1 MERPFDISAD
11 LDTPVSTF
19 LKLKP
24 LNPSFLLESVEGG
37 THLARYSFLGLGEVC
52 RIVIKDGEFYVGKE
66 RVSTPESTEALLQCF
81 RPVSYTHLRAHET

>member
-24 LNPSFLLESVEGG
+24 LNPCFLLESVEGG
-37 THLARYSFLGLGEVC
+37 THLARYSFLGLGEVS
-52 RIVIKDGEFYVGKE
+52 RIVIRDGKFYVGG
-66 RVSTPESTEALLQCF
+66 ESVAQWHTRGNL
-81 RPVSYTHLRAHET
+81 